1 MLRFDSMKLVGLL
14 ICCLLLAG
22 CAGRDSSGP
31 AAGRQPP
38 ATSSTEE
45 SLPIGDAE
53 ERLEVASRLRRE
65 LRDQKADVVVNGTKL
80 VVSYKSAAIEDAPDN
95 FLRQQGK
102 AGMARIAN
110 AGFETLIISARDSAG
125 QTQTKEIPV
134 ASYRTR

>member
-1 MLRFDSMKLVGLL
+1 MKLSGLL

-31 AAGRQPP
+31 AAGRQPSG
-38 ATSSTEE
+38 TSSGEPR
-45 SLPIGDAE
+45 LPVGDAE
-53 ERLEVASRLRRE
+53 ERLEVAARLRRE

-80 VVSYKSAAIEDAPDN
+80 VVSYKSASVEDAADN
-95 FLRQQGK
+95 FLQQQGT

-110 AGFETLIISARDSAG
+110 AGFETLIVSARDAGG